1 MRFKKWVQVTVD
13 NNKTPRKLLPY
24 KMEFKENLM
33 LVMYCTDYNTREPVE
48 VWIPD
53 DIYFFMVSFYFYFFD
68 PNFIFI

>member
-53 DIYFFMVSFYFYFFD
+53 DIYFFMVSFYFYLFD